1 MLINLISHKPNIDN
15 NYLYAKEW
23 IIDLFVIKK
32 RESVGLNDSN
42 DSKAFVEY

>member
-1 MLINLISHKPNIDN
+1 MPRNGSLIYFYP
-15 NYLYAKEW
+15 YLVERRYQ
-23 IIDLFVIKK
+23 LLIKK